1 MDKIIFVA
9 LGGGAGA
16 VARYLLGAASL
27 RHLGTAWPYGTFVAN
42 VSGGL
47 AMGLLVA
54 WLAHRGVA
62 DQERMRLFLGVGLLG
77 GFTTFSAFSLE
88 VALMIERKELATAAV
103 YASASVLMSVGALF
117 AGMLL
122 MRRFV

>member
-88 VALMIERKELATAAV
+88 VALMIERRELALAAT
-103 YASASVLMSVGALF
+103 YASASVVMSVGALF

>member
-88 VALMIERKELATAAV
+88 VALMIERRELALAAA